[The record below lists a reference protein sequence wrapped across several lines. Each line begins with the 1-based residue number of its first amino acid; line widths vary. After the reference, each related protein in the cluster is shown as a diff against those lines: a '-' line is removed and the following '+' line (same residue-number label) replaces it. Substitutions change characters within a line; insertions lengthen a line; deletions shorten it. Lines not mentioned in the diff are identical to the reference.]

1 MSDDYWTEMDADWY
15 RNLFDDLRDPNRKPT
30 YPPSACFD
38 EGERRNLL
46 RRQAESPIESK
57 LMVSLMDSW
66 KFVPVAHE
74 DVGYQLPRFEI
85 AIVAQYPV
93 WNYRIDL
100 GLFFHTEAG
109 QPIRVAL
116 ECDGKLYHEG
126 AENERRDAVRD
137 SRLEAAGFQV
147 WRYPGWLLHHHP
159 HVAANEI
166 HDAANALMMGQ
177 KPVQTFMR
185 QRAGKTPTID
195 ELTKAYWA
203 FGDGVPWPPRMG
215 KNPRERGWRSV
226 DHMFEWA
233 YYEGRDEFPGLIDDS
248 EDAA

>member
-1 MSDDYWTEMDADWY
+1 MTSDWLTSALKSL
-15 RNLFDDLRDPNRKPT
+15 RNPNRRPA

-57 LMVSLMDSW
+57 LMVALMDSW

-74 DVGYQLPRFEI
+74 HAGYRLPRFEI

-109 QPIRVAL
+109 QPIKVAL
-116 ECDGKLYHEG
+116 ECDGKLFHEG

-137 SRLEAAGFQV
+137 ARLQAAGFQV

-177 KPVQTFMR
+177 RPVQTFMR

-215 KNPRERGWRSV
+215 KSPRERGWRSV
-226 DHMFEWA
+226 DHMLEWA
-233 YYEGRDEFPGLIDDS
+233 YYEGCDEFPGLMDNL